1 MAGGIDKTN
10 LNQTKEVNIST
21 ITTFN
26 PNLTTQNETFEA
38 DICIFA
44 VNIFLW
50 VVHKFLPVSISSFL
64 MKIVCLAGKR
74 KISDGKHKGNHGPNR
89 RH

>member
-1 MAGGIDKTN
+1 M
-10 LNQTKEVNIST
+10 NIST

-26 PNLTTQNETFEA
+26 PNLTAENEMFEA

-50 VVHKFLPVSISSFL
+50 EVHKFLPVSISSFL
-64 MKIVCLAGKR
+64 MKIVSLAGKR
-74 KISDGKHKGNHGPNR
+74 KISAAKHKGNHGSNR

>member
-50 VVHKFLPVSISSFL
+50 VVHKLLPVSISS
-64 MKIVCLAGKR
+64 I
-74 KISDGKHKGNHGPNR
+74 IN
-89 RH
+89 

>member
-1 MAGGIDKTN
+1 MAGGIDKKK
-10 LNQTKEVNIST
+10 LNQKEDVNIST

-26 PNLTTQNETFEA
+26 PNLTAENETFEA

-50 VVHKFLPVSISSFL
+50 EVHKFLPVSISSIL
-64 MKIVCLAGKR
+64 EIVCLPGKKKVSAGQ
-74 KISDGKHKGNHGPNR
+74 HKGNHGSNR